1 MEGQE
6 RNIAQLEKIGTTI
19 EQRWCLEEENRK
31 EENRDDVEGSKK
43 GSGEI
48 QEEGT
53 LLSTSC

>member
-31 EENRDDVEGSKK
+31 EENRDDVKGSKK

-48 QEEGT
+48 
-53 LLSTSC
+53 